1 MEKPHTDQGGTKVT
15 RAGWWAKGLLFENCS
30 CQLVCP
36 GHMSFKQLC
45 TYGRCV
51 GHWAVH
57 IEEGRYGEV
66 SLDGQNLVILYDA
79 PQHMITGGWTEVFYL
94 DERSDHA
101 QREALETIFSGQAG
115 GPWEVL
121 ARFVAKRLP
130 TRSVPLRFADEGRR
144 KRMWAEPLFDTSIEA
159 IRGQDKS
166 KEAVMYNV
174 FNQIHGAEHVLA
186 RGQTSCSDKGFP
198 ISLEDSHALYSRF
211 SWEVA

>member
-1 MEKPHTDQGGTKVT
+1 
-15 RAGWWAKGLLFENCS
+15 
-30 CQLVCP
+30 
-36 GHMSFKQLC
+36 MSFKQLC
-45 TYGRCV
+45 TYERCI

-66 SLDGQNLVILYDA
+66 ALDGQNAVILYDT

-94 DERSDHA
+94 DERSDEA
-101 QREALETIFSGQAG
+101 QRKALETIFSGRAG

-121 ARFVAKRLP
+121 ARFVAKRLQ
-130 TRSVPLRFADEGRR
+130 TRFVPLRFEDGGRR
-144 KRMWAEPLFDTSIEA
+144 KRMWVEPLFDTSIEA
-159 IRGQDKS
+159 IRGKDKS

-174 FNQIHGAEHVLA
+174 FNQIHGSEHVLA
-186 RGQTSCSDKGFP
+186 RGQTRCSDKEFL